1 MLDRNSDIPLFRQI
15 KEKLEKEI
23 QKMPANTKID
33 SEPNLADR
41 YQVSRG
47 TVKKAIDLLNK
58 ERKVYRIPK
67 KGTYVAESKIQ
78 RHFDKLPSYSE
89 EIKKRGLKPGAY
101 SVEFAKEIADEK
113 VQKILNLKKDDI
125 VWKIKRIR
133 TADEV
138 PIILTTS
145 YLPTNIFPKFTKEEV
160 LDSLYKAME
169 KRYDK
174 RPYRAHESYSAVN
187 SNHVISSLLNI
198 NKNAALIYSE
208 RLSFSKNNRP
218 VEYSTSYIRGDKY
231 EIHVD
236 VSPDGSKNKNKKFL
250 NKRGDF
256 NES

>member
-1 MLDRNSDIPLFRQI
+1 MLDRDSDIPLFKQI

-33 SEPNLADR
+33 SEPNLADK
-41 YQVSRG
+41 YGVSRG
-47 TVKKAIDLLNK
+47 TVKKAIDILNT

-67 KGTYVAESKIQ
+67 KGTYVAENKIQ

-89 EIKKRGLKPGAY
+89 EIKERGLKPGAY

-113 VQKILNLKKDDI
+113 VQKILNLEKDDI

-133 TADEV
+133 TADDV

-145 YLPTNIFPKFTKEEV
+145 YLPIKIFPEFTEEEV
-160 LDSLYKAME
+160 LDSLYKAMDE
-169 KRYDK
+169 KYDN

-187 SNHVISSLLNI
+187 SDHVIASLLNI
-198 NKNAALIYSE
+198 DKNDALIYSE
-208 RLSFSKNNRP
+208 RLSFSKDNRP

-236 VSPDGSKNKNKKFL
+236 VSPSGSKSKNKKFL
-250 NKRGDF
+250 QGRGD
-256 NES
+256 